1 MMQKDL
7 LQSLVYLDKDYI
19 ADSYEAWS
27 GESAEVT
34 LTKHSGKNAGANPLP
49 FSAAVSAQETRSY
62 PVSTLH
68 MLAQLW
74 PELAEQPAVNVSE
87 YAERSASEFGW
98 VQGTLSTFQVRSKTQ
113 RDGQEV
119 VTAQSSH
126 FQLRG
131 LEHAIDVL
139 RAKPLRVVI
148 GGRIGVGGCVAHA
161 LDAGALDLAI
171 SVDGWVGDSAI
182 SFVVGNAIDPE
193 DLRLI
198 KCTEEQRS
206 GNHEFDAA
214 LTQQRTALQAM
225 HCPEADWFIEHC
237 LPCYTQNL
245 DELTR
250 QQ

>member
-34 LTKHSGKNAGANPLP
+34 LTKHSGKTAGANPLP

-74 PELAEQPAVNVSE
+74 PDLAEQPAVNVSE

-126 FQLRG
+126 FHLRG
-131 LEHAIDVL
+131 LEHGRYVDLITTPDYFTSGFNAL
-139 RAKPLRVVI
+139 LPLQMTLLAKFALPVCMYMRLLPAKDHAENWIAVPLVI
-148 GGRIGVGGCVAHA
+148 VESR
-161 LDAGALDLAI
+161 
-171 SVDGWVGDSAI
+171 
-182 SFVVGNAIDPE
+182 P
-193 DLRLI
+193 
-198 KCTEEQRS
+198 
-206 GNHEFDAA
+206 A
-214 LTQQRTALQAM
+214 LTRDIQAL
-225 HCPEADWFIEHC
+225 F
-237 LPCYTQNL
+237 
-245 DELTR
+245 
-250 QQ
+250 

>member
-34 LTKHSGKNAGANPLP
+34 LTKHSGKKAGANPLP

-74 PELAEQPAVNVSE
+74 PDMAEQPAVNVSE

-131 LEHAIDVL
+131 LEHGRYVDLITTPDYFTSGFNAL
-139 RAKPLRVVI
+139 LPLQMTLLAKFALPVCMYMRLLPAKDHAENWIAVPLVI
-148 GGRIGVGGCVAHA
+148 VESR
-161 LDAGALDLAI
+161 
-171 SVDGWVGDSAI
+171 
-182 SFVVGNAIDPE
+182 P
-193 DLRLI
+193 
-198 KCTEEQRS
+198 
-206 GNHEFDAA
+206 A
-214 LTQQRTALQAM
+214 LTRDIQAL
-225 HCPEADWFIEHC
+225 F
-237 LPCYTQNL
+237 
-245 DELTR
+245 
-250 QQ
+250 

>member
-27 GESAEVT
+27 GESAAVSI
-34 LTKHSGKNAGANPLP
+34 TKHTRRKAGANPLP
-49 FSAAVSAQETRSY
+49 FSAEVSAQETRSY
-62 PVSTLH
+62 PISTLH

-113 RDGQEV
+113 RDGQDV

-131 LEHAIDVL
+131 LEHGRYVDLITTPDYFTSGFNAL
-139 RAKPLRVVI
+139 LPLQMTLLAKFALPVCMYMRLLPAKDHAENWIAVPLVI
-148 GGRIGVGGCVAHA
+148 VESR
-161 LDAGALDLAI
+161 
-171 SVDGWVGDSAI
+171 
-182 SFVVGNAIDPE
+182 P
-193 DLRLI
+193 
-198 KCTEEQRS
+198 
-206 GNHEFDAA
+206 A
-214 LTQQRTALQAM
+214 LTRDTQAL
-225 HCPEADWFIEHC
+225 F
-237 LPCYTQNL
+237 
-245 DELTR
+245 
-250 QQ
+250 

>member
-34 LTKHSGKNAGANPLP
+34 LTKHSGKTAGANLLP

-74 PELAEQPAVNVSE
+74 PDLAEQPAVNVSE

-113 RDGQEV
+113 RDGQDV

-131 LEHAIDVL
+131 LEHGRYVDLIATPDYFTSGFNAL
-139 RAKPLRVVI
+139 LPLQMTLLAKFALPVCMYMRLLPAKDHAENWIAVPLVI
-148 GGRIGVGGCVAHA
+148 IESR
-161 LDAGALDLAI
+161 
-171 SVDGWVGDSAI
+171 
-182 SFVVGNAIDPE
+182 P
-193 DLRLI
+193 
-198 KCTEEQRS
+198 
-206 GNHEFDAA
+206 A
-214 LTQQRTALQAM
+214 LTRDIQAL
-225 HCPEADWFIEHC
+225 F
-237 LPCYTQNL
+237 
-245 DELTR
+245 
-250 QQ
+250 